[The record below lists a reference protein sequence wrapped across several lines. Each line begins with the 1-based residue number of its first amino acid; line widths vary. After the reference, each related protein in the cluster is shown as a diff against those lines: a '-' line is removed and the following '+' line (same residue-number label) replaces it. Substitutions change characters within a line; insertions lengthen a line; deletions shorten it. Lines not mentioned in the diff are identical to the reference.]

1 MTTVTIR
8 PGVPDSAGRDRA
20 AALYQEAFGAKLRP
34 ALGDDARTRRLLAA
48 ALDPAHLLCAV
59 RDGEVVG
66 VLGFHHHGGS
76 AFRLRYRDLA
86 RTWSPW
92 TAWLRM
98 LLLAPLDRTPR
109 PGELLLD
116 GVCVDA
122 SVRGLG
128 IGTRLLDAAT
138 ELARDHGA
146 DRVRLSVVDGN
157 PRARALYERLGF
169 RATRTTD
176 LGPLRH
182 LYGFARATDLVRPVD
197 ATTEADR

>member
-1 MTTVTIR
+1 V
-8 PGVPDSAGRDRA
+8 GRDRA
-20 AALYQEAFGAKLRP
+20 ATLYQEAFRAKFRP
-34 ALGDDARTRRLLAA
+34 SLGDDDRARELLAA

-76 AFRLRYRDLA
+76 AFRLRHRDVA

-116 GVCVDA
+116 GVCVEA
-122 SVRGLG
+122 AARGHG
-128 IGTRLLDAAT
+128 IGTLLLDAASD
-138 ELARDHGA
+138 LARDHGA
-146 DRVRLSVVDGN
+146 DRVRLSVVDDN

-182 LYGFARATDLVRPVD
+182 LYGFACATDMVRPVD
-197 ATTEADR
+197 ATTEAVR